1 KYRKQTGTFIVEGF
15 HLVEEAY
22 NSNWNIETILIQEN
36 VVHPEWADKLSITTL
51 SANVFKEIA
60 ETKTPQGIA
69 AVVNVKESVMLTT
82 DTLGFSQVVLGK
94 GCADLFNEKV
104 VRASQGSIFHLPVI
118 EADLENILS
127 ILQKEKYIIW
137 ASTLE
142 QAIPLTEATFTHHTA
157 LIVGNEGEGVSREL
171 LELADKKVKIPIA
184 GQAESFNVAVAAA
197 IMMYA
202 IYNS

>member
-1 KYRKQTGTFIVEGF
+1 RKQTGTFIVEGF

-82 DTLGFSQVVLGK
+82 GTTLLLDAVQHLGNVVTLFRNGDPRGVSLVVLGK
-94 GCADLFNEKV
+94 GCADLFNDKV
-104 VRASQGSIFHLPVI
+104 VRVSQESIFHLPVI
-118 EADLENILS
+118 EGDLENILS
-127 ILQKEKYIIW
+127 
-137 ASTLE
+137 
-142 QAIPLTEATFTHHTA
+142 F
-157 LIVGNEGEGVSREL
+157 
-171 LELADKKVKIPIA
+171 
-184 GQAESFNVAVAAA
+184 
-197 IMMYA
+197 
-202 IYNS
+202 

>member
-1 KYRKQTGTFIVEGF
+1 GF

-82 DTLGFSQVVLGK
+82 GTTLLLDAVQDPGNVKLI
-94 GCADLFNEKV
+94 
-104 VRASQGSIFHLPVI
+104 RASQEYIFHFSEI
-118 EADLENILS
+118 EVDLENIL
-127 ILQKEKYIIW
+127 QTEQNETYIVR
-137 ASTLE
+137 ASALA
-142 QAIPLTEATFTHHTA
+142 QAITLTEATFTHHTT
-157 LIVGNEGEGVSREL
+157 LIVVNEGEEVSREL
-171 LELADKKVKIPIA
+171 LEVGDKNVKIP
-184 GQAESFNVAVAAA
+184 
-197 IMMYA
+197 
-202 IYNS
+202 